1 MMKNNTN
8 SRINSSFRDP
18 SGFIFKRDG
27 EIYRQI
33 NHFYRQDYD
42 FFLSSGLRQ
51 ELEKRKMLL
60 PFVEVDVTPYDSEIH
75 YKTIKPDQV
84 PFISYPYEWTFS
96 QYRDAAIQTLRI
108 LKIAIQ
114 YGMILKDASAYNIQF
129 VGNHP
134 VLIDT
139 LSFARYEEGKPW
151 VAYRQFC
158 QHFLAPLALM
168 SKVDVS
174 LNKLMLT
181 NIDGI
186 PLDLASKLLP
196 FSSRLNFG
204 VSAHIH
210 LHSLALKKY
219 TNEGEKKSQKMDKFS
234 KNALIGLV
242 DSLANSV
249 KKLKWRSKGVNW
261 ADYYQSTNYS
271 EPSFDSKQKIVSDL
285 LNQIQPAT
293 VWDLG
298 ANTGIFS
305 KLAKDMPGC
314 KVISSDYDP
323 EAVERNYLDCKK
335 NKLNNIQPIV
345 LDLINPSPAIGWGNE
360 ERQSIFQRGP
370 ADVIMALALIHH
382 LAISNNLPLSYISK
396 TLARMGE
403 NLIIEFVPKEDSQ
416 VKRLLSSRD
425 DIFDTYHREGF
436 LDAFLQNFE
445 LIQEFPVLGTE
456 RTVFWF
462 SRKTSSTVE

>member
-1 MMKNNTN
+1 MME
-8 SRINSSFRDP
+8 SDSDGRIASSFRDP

-33 NHFYRQDYD
+33 NHFYQQDYD
-42 FFLSSGLRQ
+42 FFLSSGLMQ
-51 ELEKRKMLL
+51 ELIKRKMLL
-60 PFVEVDVTPYDSEIH
+60 PFMEVEIKPYDSEFH
-75 YKTIKPDQV
+75 YKTIKPEQI

-108 LKIAIQ
+108 QKIALQ
-114 YGMILKDASAYNIQF
+114 FGMVLKDASAYNIQF

-134 VLIDT
+134 VLMDT
-139 LSFARYEEGKPW
+139 LSFTRYQKGKPW

-168 SKVDVS
+168 SKVDVN

-181 NIDGI
+181 YIDGI

-196 FSSRLNFG
+196 FTSRLNFG
-204 VSAHIH
+204 ISAHVH

-219 TNEGEKKSQKMDKFS
+219 TNEDESTSQKINNFS
-234 KNALIGLV
+234 KNSLIGLI
-242 DSLANSV
+242 DSLANAV
-249 KKLKWRSKGVNW
+249 KKLKWHVKGNNC

-271 EPSFDSKQKIVSDL
+271 EPSFDAKQKIVSDL
-285 LNQIQPAT
+285 LQRIHPGS

-298 ANTGIFS
+298 ANTGVFS
-305 KLAKDMPGC
+305 KLAKDIPGC
-314 KVISSDYDP
+314 QVISSDYDP
-323 EAVERNYLDCKK
+323 EAVEQNYLDCKK
-335 NKLNNIQPIV
+335 NKISNIHPLI

-360 ERQSIFQRGP
+360 ERQSFLQRGP
-370 ADVIMALALIHH
+370 VDVTMALALIHH
-382 LAISNNLPLSYISK
+382 LAISNNLPLRYVSK
-396 TLARMGE
+396 TFAGMAE

-425 DIFDTYHREGF
+425 DIFDSYHKEGF
-436 LDAFLQNFE
+436 LNAFLQDFD
-445 LIQEFPVLGTE
+445 LQEEFRVPGTE
-456 RTVFWF
+456 RTIYWF
-462 SRKTSSTVE
+462 AIK

>member
-1 MMKNNTN
+1 MMKSNTD
-8 SRINSSFRDP
+8 SRVKSSFRDP

-33 NHFYRQDYD
+33 NQFYQQDYD
-42 FFLSSGLRQ
+42 FFLSSGLMQ
-51 ELEKRKMLL
+51 ELIKRKMLL
-60 PFVEVDVTPYDSEIH
+60 PYTEVEISPYNSELH
-75 YKTIKPDQV
+75 YKTIKPEQID
-84 PFISYPYEWTFS
+84 FISYPYEWAFS

-108 LKIAIQ
+108 LKIALQ
-114 YGMILKDASAYNIQF
+114 FGMVLKDASAYNIQF

-134 VLIDT
+134 VLMDT
-139 LSFARYEEGKPW
+139 LSFARYQEGKPW

-168 SKVDVS
+168 SKVDVN

-181 NIDGI
+181 YIDGI

-196 FSSRLNFG
+196 LTSRLNFG
-204 VSAHIH
+204 ISAHIH

-219 TNEGEKKSQKMDKFS
+219 TNEDETRSQKINSFS
-234 KNALIGLV
+234 KNSLIGLI
-242 DSLANSV
+242 DSLANTV
-249 KKLKWRSKGVNW
+249 KKLKWQVKGENW
-261 ADYYQSTNYS
+261 SDYYQSTNYS
-271 EPSFDSKQKIVSDL
+271 EPSFDAKQKIVSDL
-285 LNQIQPAT
+285 LHRIQPAT

-298 ANTGIFS
+298 ANTGVFS
-305 KLAKDMPGC
+305 KLAKEIPGC
-314 KVISSDYDP
+314 QVISSDYDP
-323 EAVERNYLDCKK
+323 EAVEKNYLDCKK
-335 NKLNNIQPIV
+335 NKLSNIHPLV

-370 ADVIMALALIHH
+370 ADVVMALALIHH

-396 TLARMGE
+396 TFARMAA

-425 DIFDTYHREGF
+425 DIFDTYHKEGF
-436 LDAFLQNFE
+436 LHALLQDFD
-445 LIQEFPVLGTE
+445 LQEEIHVEGTE

-462 SRKTSSTVE
+462 SRKNNFAIE